1 MNRASILYLAAIE
14 NPARSALFENQV
26 VRLLV
31 AMREQDPGRSLALWV
46 GIPAAS
52 ARRPQE
58 LRRALGA
65 LSARL
70 AGARIGFHRGWLPLS
85 SRSFYLRRHQVGG
98 FLAAG
103 RLGLRPALAAA
114 PDVIHA
120 RSYPAARLALA
131 AAGSS
136 GASVILDT
144 RGMYPEEGIIAGRWR
159 DGDAHH
165 RDWVDFESRA
175 LVEAGA
181 VVNVSVPHT
190 ERLQARAPHAR
201 MATIPTVVDTA
212 AFPRLDPGERASIRS
227 RLGLAGDAPV
237 IVFAGSF
244 SRWRTPGAVL
254 ATFGAL
260 AAGPEAPRLLVLTRD
275 DPAVVRDHPAARDLP
290 PERIRVHGAA
300 PAEMPGLLAACDLG
314 LLVEPRT
321 AISPVTLATKTG
333 EYLAA
338 GLPVMVGAGSGGA
351 VELVTRLGVGAAFDD
366 AAVAAGDPTPAREVG
381 ARLLGPDRPTADA
394 CREAARRELDVSV
407 AAARYLALHD
417 AVAAGTPSGEGGR
430 SVSSTP

>member
-1 MNRASILYLAAIE
+1 VNRASILYLAAIE

-26 VRLLV
+26 VRLLE
-31 AMREQDPGRSLALWV
+31 AMRARDPDRSLALWV

-52 ARRPQE
+52 ARRPRE
-58 LRRALGA
+58 LRDALGSLA
-65 LSARL
+65 ARL
-70 AGARIGFHRGWLPLS
+70 ARSRIAFHRGFLPLS

-103 RLGLRPALAAA
+103 RLGLRGALAAR

-120 RSYPAARLALA
+120 RSYPAARLGFAVSGP
-131 AAGSS
+131 AGPR
-136 GASVILDT
+136 VVVDT

-159 DGDAHH
+159 EGDHHH

-175 LVEAGA
+175 LRDAAA

-190 ERLQARAPHAR
+190 ERLRDRAPHTR
-201 MATIPTVVDTA
+201 METIPTVVDTR
-212 AFPRLDPGERASIRS
+212 AFPHLTPEDRAATRARI
-227 RLGLAGDAPV
+227 GLPGDAPV

-254 ATFGAL
+254 ATFAAL
-260 AAGPEAPRLLVLTRD
+260 ADGPAAPRLLVLTRD
-275 DPAVVRDHPAARDLP
+275 DPGVVRDHPAARGLDGS
-290 PERIRVHGAA
+290 RIQVLGAT
-300 PAEMPGLLAACDLG
+300 PAEVPPLLAACDLG

-338 GLPVMVGAGSGGA
+338 GLPVLVGAGSGGA
-351 VELVTRLGVGAAFDD
+351 VELVTRLGVGGTFDD
-366 AAVAAGDPTPAREVG
+366 AAVAAGDPTSARAAG
-381 ARLLGPDRPTADA
+381 TRLLGPDRPRPDA
-394 CREAARRELDVSV
+394 CRDAARHELDVDV

-417 AVAAGTPSGEGGR
+417 EVPGLTLAPS
-430 SVSSTP
+430 